1 MPTAVFYSLS
11 TVCQYLS
18 LYHLFVMCHYVH
30 CCLLQS
36 VYCLSIPLTVPPV
49 CSMLLCPL
57 LSSTVC
63 KLSVNTSH
71 CTTCLFCVSMSTAV
85 FYSLFTDCQ
94 SLTLHHLCVVC
105 HYVHCCLLQSVYCLS
120 IPLTVPPVCSVSL
133 CPLLSSTVCP
143 LSFRT
148 SHWTTCLFWDT
159 MTTNV
164 FYSLPSDF
172 QYLTLH
178 HLFVLLSLYPLLSSK
193 VCLLSFNSSHC
204 TTCLFWDTMPTTVFY
219 SLSSVFQ
226 YFTLHHLFDLSHYG
240 HYCLLQSVL
249 CLSVPH
255 TVPTVCFESLCPLQ
269 SSTVCPLS
277 FSISHWTTCLV
288 WVTMP
293 TAVFYILSSVF
304 Q

>member
-1 MPTAVFYSLS
+1 MSTIVFYSLSTDCQYLTLNPLYVFCQYAHCCLLQFVHGLSVPHTIPPVCSVSICPLLSSTFCPLSVNASHCTTCLFCVTMPTAVFYSLS

-143 LSFRT
+143 LSVST
-148 SHWTTCLFWDT
+148 
-159 MTTNV
+159 
-164 FYSLPSDF
+164 
-172 QYLTLH
+172 
-178 HLFVLLSLYPLLSSK
+178 
-193 VCLLSFNSSHC
+193 SHC
-204 TTCLFWDTMPTTVFY
+204 TICVFCVTMSTAFFY
-219 SLSSVFQ
+219 SLSTVCK
-226 YFTLHHLFDLSHYG
+226 YLTLYHLCVLCHYV
-240 HYCLLQSVL
+240 HCCLLQSVL
-249 CLSVPH
+249 CLSGPH
-255 TVPTVCFESLCPLQ
+255 TEPPVCSETL
-269 SSTVCPLS
+269 
-277 FSISHWTTCLV
+277 
-288 WVTMP
+288 
-293 TAVFYILSSVF
+293 
-304 Q
+304 